1 MRQTIIY
8 TPNKITAAI
17 VFIVSILFL
26 YFFYQILVVNQ
37 PNSDTE
43 KSTIAYL
50 FTALFLVVASFGIL
64 QAFIRLVLSLI
75 SVPKLE
81 LSIEG
86 IRYKTVLSNKLYHWK
101 DVGPFTL
108 IESGSRKHR
117 VRTLYAHTDMKH
129 DLQYGASASSCAS
142 SNNADIKLNI
152 TWLNT
157 PTDVADTINQWR
169 NEYGS
174 PKDDT
179 YHLTASQK
187 QDMLKDLQT
196 SQRKQQLIRI
206 IIGLTVIA
214 ACYYYLVPMVI
225 RALNQ

>member
-8 TPNKITAAI
+8 TPNKVTAVIT
-17 VFIVSILFL
+17 FLVSILFL
-26 YFFYQILVVNQ
+26 YLIYQNLLVNRLG
-37 PNSDTE
+37 SDTE
-43 KSTIAYL
+43 KTTIAYL
-50 FTALFLVVASFGIL
+50 LTALFLVAVSFGVL

-75 SVPKLE
+75 PVPKLE

-117 VRTLYAHTDMKH
+117 IRTLYAHTDMKH
-129 DLQYGASASSCAS
+129 DLQYGASASSSAS
-142 SNNADIKLNI
+142 SNNADIKFNI

-157 PTDVADTINQWR
+157 PADVADTINLWR

-179 YHLTASQK
+179 YYLTASQK

-214 ACYYYLVPMVI
+214 ACYYYLFPMVI